1 MRVLMLGA
9 SGGTGRE
16 LVSQALARGHDV
28 TAFVRKPSRL
38 HFADSRLTVAVG
50 NVLDYP
56 SLERAVRN
64 QDAVLSALGHKRWF
78 YPTRILSDGARNL
91 VRAMEVAGV
100 RRLICETALG
110 VGETW
115 WRMGIY
121 YTLFLTPFILPFY
134 FHDKRRQEAII
145 RRSNLDWTIVRPGI
159 LTNGPRRG
167 VYRHGSDVGH
177 WLWSAR
183 ISRADV
189 ADFMLNQL
197 DSTSYLRAAPGL
209 AW

>member
-16 LVSQALARGHDV
+16 LVSQALARGHEV

-38 HFADSRLTVAVG
+38 HFPDSRLTVAVG

-64 QDAVLSALGHKRWF
+64 QDAVLSALGHKRWY
-78 YPTRILSDGARNL
+78 YPTRILSDGTRNL
-91 VRAMEVAGV
+91 VRAMEAAGV

-134 FHDKRRQEAII
+134 LHDKRRQEAII